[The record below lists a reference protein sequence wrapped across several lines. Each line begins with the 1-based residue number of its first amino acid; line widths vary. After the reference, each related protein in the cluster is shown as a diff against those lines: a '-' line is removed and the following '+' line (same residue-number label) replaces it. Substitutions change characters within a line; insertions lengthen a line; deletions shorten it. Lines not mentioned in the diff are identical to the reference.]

1 MNLYVETSAVAAWL
15 LEEER
20 GHTARFRLAEAD
32 AVHTSDLTLIE
43 CDRALRRAV
52 EAGRITADQSLLL
65 QELVDTASA
74 HWTLH
79 AIDAEVVHRSR
90 RSFPCEPVRALDAI
104 HLATALVVRSLRPD
118 VRILSF
124 DRRVRDNAVSLGFAS
139 LPEPA
144 GEMTTPSS

>member
-1 MNLYVETSAVAAWL
+1 MNLYVETSAVTAWL

-20 GHTARFRLAEAD
+20 GHSARSRLAEAD

-43 CDRALRRAV
+43 CDRALRRAA
-52 EAGRITADQSLLL
+52 EAGRITAEQSLLL
-65 QELVDTASA
+65 QALVDTASA

-124 DRRVRDNAVSLGFAS
+124 DRRIRDNAAPLGFAS
-139 LPEPA
+139 VPDEGAALE
-144 GEMTTPSS
+144 S